1 MTASR
6 KPAESVPVTAL
17 AGDDCCRPTGPTHAS
32 IVRIV
37 ADGHGGSRFEDA
49 VDRLMPADFAPPAPP
64 LGVSEPRSATVVRL
78 IGAPA
83 GWDSPPHPAP
93 VRQWVIMVR
102 GTVEVR
108 ATDGTVR
115 LFGPGTVV
123 QLEDTTGTGHATRVL
138 PGEDWVACVV
148 GLE

>member
-1 MTASR
+1 VSR
-6 KPAESVPVTAL
+6 TIV
-17 AGDDCCRPTGPTHAS
+17 HAS

-37 ADGHGGSRFEDA
+37 ADGNGGSRFEDA
-49 VDRLMPADFAPPAPP
+49 VDTLVPADFAPPAPP
-64 LGVSEPRSATVVRL
+64 LGVSEPRPATAARF

-93 VRQWVIMVR
+93 AHQWVIIVR

-115 LFGPGTVV
+115 RFGPGTVV
-123 QLEDTTGTGHATRVL
+123 CLEDTTGTGHSTRVL
-138 PGEDWVACVV
+138 PGEDWVAFVV
-148 GLE
+148 AVE